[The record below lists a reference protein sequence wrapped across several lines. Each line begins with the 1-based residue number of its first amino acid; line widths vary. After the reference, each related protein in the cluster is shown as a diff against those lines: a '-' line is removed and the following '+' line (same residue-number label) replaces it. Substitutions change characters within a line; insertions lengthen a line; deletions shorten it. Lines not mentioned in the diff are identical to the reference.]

1 MTVSIG
7 SVIQDTDYN
16 GLVAR
21 VRAVLGNGSGQ
32 TGYGQ
37 TLPGLST
44 VADNS
49 AQNIAPGEW
58 DTLRTQIN
66 RASRHQSNA
75 DQAMVAPTS
84 GRIIGANESGTS
96 VTRVDTAGVIT
107 WTHDSPNTSMGVNDF
122 FTATSNIETNA
133 EASHPTQVTVTNG
146 RQFAVSSR
154 NATWGG
160 QGQIQTV
167 NCTFEIF
174 FDGGYNT
181 TDSTGATV
189 VASGA
194 DHRRHFFNTGG
205 EIRISGINSS
215 ATNVKGSDWATM
227 LQNMGQVVLGK
238 NATTVTGSGRAR
250 DGSTD
255 VDLSGSIDSALG
267 NYQLTTSYQLIFQ
280 RNGGG
285 VDVDYAENTINIF
298 ARRSIAG
305 NSITILVELNDNDVG
320 DQTGIG
326 PGQDEPVIGN
336 LSIGL
341 DLRRSTGTFIS
352 VPSPTVGVADELFT

>member
-7 SVIQDTDYN
+7 SIIQDTDYN
-16 GLVAR
+16 GLVSR

-32 TGYGQ
+32 SGYGQ
-37 TLPGLST
+37 LIPSLPT

-49 AQNIAPGEW
+49 VQTIATTEW
-58 DTLRTQIN
+58 DNLRTQIN

-75 DQAMVAPTS
+75 DQAMVTPTAT
-84 GRIIGANESGTS
+84 RVIGANESGTS

-107 WTHDSPNTSMGVNDF
+107 WTHNSSNTNMGVNDY

-133 EASHPTQVTVTNG
+133 ELSHPTQVTVTTG

-160 QGQIQTV
+160 QGQIQAV

-174 FDGGYNT
+174 FNGGYNV

-189 VASGA
+189 VASGE

-215 ATNVKGSDWATM
+215 ATNLKGSDWATM
-227 LQNMGQVVLGK
+227 LSNMGQVVLGK
-238 NATTVTGSGRAR
+238 NATTVTGTGRAR
-250 DGSTD
+250 NGTTD

-267 NYQLTTSYQLIFQ
+267 NFQLTTSYQLIFQ

-285 VDVDYAENTINIF
+285 VSGSYAENTINMF
-298 ARRSIAG
+298 ARRNLAG

-326 PGQDEPVIGN
+326 PGVDEQVVGN

-341 DLRRSTGTFIS
+341 DLRRSTGTFVSIQ
-352 VPSPTVGVADELFT
+352 SPTVVVADELFT

>member
-16 GLVAR
+16 GLVSR

-32 TGYGQ
+32 SGYGQ
-37 TLPGLST
+37 LIPSLPT

-49 AQNIAPGEW
+49 TQNVAPTEW
-58 DTLRTQIN
+58 SNLRTQIN

-84 GRIIGANESGTS
+84 GRIIGADQSGTS
-96 VTRVDTAGVIT
+96 VTRVDTGGVIT
-107 WTHDSPNTSMGVNDF
+107 WTHVSPDTNMGVNDF

-133 EASHPTQVTVTNG
+133 AVSHPTQVTVTTG
-146 RQFAVSSR
+146 RQFALSTRTAS
-154 NATWGG
+154 WGG
-160 QGQIQTV
+160 AGQIQTV

-174 FDGGYNT
+174 FDGGYNV
-181 TDSTGATV
+181 TDSAGTTV

-215 ATNVKGSDWATM
+215 ATNLKGSDWATM
-227 LQNMGQVVLGK
+227 LSNMGQVILGK
-238 NATTVTGSGRAR
+238 NSTTKTGTGRSR
-250 DGSTD
+250 DGVTD

-285 VDVDYAENTINIF
+285 VSGSYAENTINMF
-298 ARRSIAG
+298 ARRNVAG
-305 NSITILVELNDNDVG
+305 SSITILVELNDNDTG

-326 PGQDEPVIGN
+326 PGVDEQVVGN
-336 LSIGL
+336 LGIGL
-341 DLRRSTGTFIS
+341 DLRRSTGTFVS
-352 VPSPTVGVADELFT
+352 VPLPTVVVADELFA

>member
-16 GLVAR
+16 GLVSR
-21 VRAVLGNGSGQ
+21 VRALLGNGSGQ

-37 TLPGLST
+37 LIPSLST

-49 AQNIAPGEW
+49 SQNIAPTEW
-58 DTLRTQIN
+58 NNLRTQLN

-75 DQAMVAPTS
+75 DQAMVTPTS
-84 GRIIGANESGTS
+84 GRVIGANESGTS

-107 WTHDSPNTSMGVNDF
+107 WPHVSSNTSMGVNDF
-122 FTATSNIETNA
+122 FTATTNIETNA
-133 EASHPTQVTVTNG
+133 AVSHPTQVTLTTT
-146 RQFAVSSR
+146 RAFALSTRTAS
-154 NATWGG
+154 WGG

-174 FDGGYNT
+174 FDGGYNV

-215 ATNVKGSDWATM
+215 ATNLKGSDWATM
-227 LQNMGQVVLGK
+227 LSNMGQVILGK
-238 NATTVTGSGRAR
+238 NNTTRTGTGRAR
-250 DGSTD
+250 DGATD

-267 NYQLTTSYQLIFQ
+267 NFQLTTSYQLIFQ

-285 VDVDYAENTINIF
+285 VSGSYAENTINMF
-298 ARRSIAG
+298 ARRDVSG
-305 NSITILVELNDNDVG
+305 GTITILVELNDNDVG

-326 PGQDEPVIGN
+326 PGQDEQVIGN

-341 DLRRSTGTFIS
+341 DLRRSSGTFVS
-352 VPSPTVGVADELFT
+352 VPTPTVVVADELFT

>member
-16 GLVAR
+16 GLVSR

-37 TLPGLST
+37 LIPSLPT

-49 AQNIAPGEW
+49 SQNITPTEW
-58 DTLRTQIN
+58 TNLRTQIN
-66 RASRHQSNA
+66 RASRHQTNA

-84 GRIIGANESGTS
+84 GRIIGADQSGIS
-96 VTRVDTAGVIT
+96 VTRVDTGGVIT
-107 WTHDSPNTSMGVNDF
+107 WTHDSPDTNMGVNDF
-122 FTATSNIETNA
+122 FTAVSSIETNA
-133 EASHPTQVTVTNG
+133 ESSHPTQVTVTTG
-146 RQFAVSSR
+146 RQFAVSTRTAS
-154 NATWGG
+154 WGG

-174 FDGGYNT
+174 FDGGYNIT
-181 TDSTGATV
+181 ESDGSTV

-205 EIRISGINSS
+205 EIRISGINSGAS
-215 ATNVKGSDWATM
+215 NLKGSDWATM
-227 LQNMGQVVLGK
+227 LGNMGQVVLGK
-238 NATTVTGSGRAR
+238 NNTTVTGTGRAR
-250 DGSTD
+250 NGFTD

-285 VDVDYAENTINIF
+285 VSGSYAENTINMF
-298 ARRSIAG
+298 ARRNVAG

-320 DQTGIG
+320 DQSGSG
-326 PGQDEPVIGN
+326 PGVDEQVVGS
-336 LSIGL
+336 LGIGL

-352 VPSPTVGVADELFT
+352 VPSPTVVVADELFT

>member
-16 GLVAR
+16 GLVSR
-21 VRAVLGNGSGQ
+21 VRALLGNGSGQ

-37 TLPGLST
+37 TVPGLST

-49 AQNIAPGEW
+49 VQNIAPGEW
-58 DTLRTQIN
+58 NTLRTQIN

-84 GRIIGANESGTS
+84 GRVIGANESGTS
-96 VTRVDTAGVIT
+96 VTRVDTGGVIT
-107 WTHDSPNTSMGVNDF
+107 WTHNSSNTSMGVNDF

-133 EASHPTQVTVTNG
+133 EASHPTQVTATTG
-146 RQFAVSSR
+146 RIFALSTRTS
-154 NATWGG
+154 TWGG
-160 QGQIQTV
+160 AGQGQTV
-167 NCTFEIF
+167 NCIFEIV
-174 FDGGYNT
+174 FDGGYNV

-205 EIRISGINSS
+205 EIRISGINSN
-215 ATNVKGSDWATM
+215 ATNLKGSDWATM

-238 NATTVTGSGRAR
+238 NKTTVLGTGRAR
-250 DGSTD
+250 DGLTD

-267 NYQLTTSYQLIFQ
+267 NYQLTTSRQIIFQ

-285 VDVDYAENTINIF
+285 QSGSYAENAISIY
-298 ARRSIAG
+298 ARRNLAG
-305 NSITILVELNDNDVG
+305 SSITIEVELSDNDVG
-320 DQTGIG
+320 DKTGDG
-326 PGQDEPVIGN
+326 PAVDEQVVGT
-336 LSIGL
+336 LGIGL

-352 VPSPTVGVADELFT
+352 VPEPSVVVANELFD

>member
-16 GLVAR
+16 GLVSR

-37 TLPGLST
+37 TVPLST
-44 VADNS
+44 VSDNS
-49 AQNIAPGEW
+49 VQNIAPAEW
-58 DTLRTQIN
+58 DALRTQIN

-75 DQAMVAPTS
+75 DQAMVSPTS
-84 GRIIGANESGTS
+84 GRIIGADESGTS
-96 VTRVDTAGVIT
+96 VTRVDTSGVIT
-107 WTHDSPNTSMGVNDF
+107 WTHNSSNTSMGVNDF

-133 EASHPTQVTVTNG
+133 GSSHPTQVTVTTG
-146 RQFAVSSR
+146 RQFALSTR
-154 NATWGG
+154 TATWGG
-160 QGQIQTV
+160 AGQSQSV
-167 NCTFEIF
+167 NCTFEVF
-174 FDGGYNT
+174 FDGGYNV

-215 ATNVKGSDWATM
+215 ASNTKGSDWATM
-227 LQNMGQVVLGK
+227 LSNMGQVVLGK

-285 VDVDYAENTINIF
+285 VDIDYAENAINIF
-298 ARRSIAG
+298 ARRNIAG
-305 NSITILVELNDNDVG
+305 NSITILVELSDNDVG
-320 DQTGIG
+320 DQTGTG
-326 PGQDEPVIGN
+326 PGQDEQVVGT
-336 LSIGL
+336 LGIGL

-352 VPSPTVGVADELFT
+352 VPSPTVQVAEELFA